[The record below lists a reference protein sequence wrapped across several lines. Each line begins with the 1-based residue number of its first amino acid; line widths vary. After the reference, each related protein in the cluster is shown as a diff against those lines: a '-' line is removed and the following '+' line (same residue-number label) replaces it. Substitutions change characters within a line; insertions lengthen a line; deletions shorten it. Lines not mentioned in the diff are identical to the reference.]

1 MCRIF
6 EEVKNEGIRIGEIR
20 GKEIGEAIGKEIG
33 REMGKE
39 QARLDG
45 IRAIM
50 SSLDLSLSQAMEVL
64 KIPIELREKYSEKLG
79 CK

>member
-1 MCRIF
+1 MSRIF
-6 EEVKNEGIRIGEIR
+6 EEVKNEGIMIGEIR
-20 GKEIGEAIGKEIG
+20 GKEIGEAIGKEMG
-33 REMGKE
+33 RE

-50 SSLDLSLSQAMEVL
+50 SSLDLSLIQAMDVL

>member
-1 MCRIF
+1 MSRIF
-6 EEVKNEGIRIGEIR
+6 EEVKNEGIMIGEIR
-20 GKEIGEAIGKEIG
+20 GKEIGEAIGKEMG
-33 REMGKE
+33 RE

-50 SSLDLSLSQAMEVL
+50 SSLDLLLSQAMEVL